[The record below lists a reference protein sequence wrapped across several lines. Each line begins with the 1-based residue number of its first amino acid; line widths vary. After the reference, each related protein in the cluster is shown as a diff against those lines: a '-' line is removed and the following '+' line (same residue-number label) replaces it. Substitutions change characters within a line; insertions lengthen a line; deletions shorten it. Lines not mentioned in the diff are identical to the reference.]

1 MSLCCKYQ
9 HIFVNIDYKDM
20 TLLET
25 IKRYFSVKYINSK
38 YIISCSGFPLVLE
51 YLEIYYRY
59 FYLFC
64 QETPY
69 RYVTCC

>member
-9 HIFVNIDYKDM
+9 HIFVNIGYKDM
-20 TLLET
+20 VLLET
-25 IKRYFSVKYINSK
+25 IKRYFSVKYFNSK
-38 YIISCSGFPLVLE
+38 YHISYSGFSLVLE
-51 YLEIYYRY
+51 YLEMYYRY

-69 RYVTCC
+69 KYVTCC

>member
-51 YLEIYYRY
+51 YLEIYYR
-59 FYLFC
+59 
-64 QETPY
+64 
-69 RYVTCC
+69 